1 MRATKDSGI
10 SWLGE
15 YPSDWELKKIKYCL
29 QERVE
34 KNNPVRTTEILSLT
48 AKQGVIPYDQK
59 EGGGN
64 KPKEDVSAY
73 RLAYPGDIV
82 MNSMNILSGSVGLS
96 QYFGCVSPVYYMLRP
111 WKVTEDVRYYNYT
124 FQTTMFQRSLFGLG
138 NGILIKESGNGKL
151 NTIRMR
157 IPMDK
162 FGELFI
168 PVAPIDEQQ
177 RIADFLDAKCAKI
190 DALVADIQ
198 SQIDTLEQYKRSVIT
213 ETVTKGLNPDAEM
226 KDSGIEWV
234 GEIPAHWLVHPVYYY
249 YGERKNKNYLGKED
263 NLLSL
268 SYGRVVRK
276 DINTSDGLLPESFN
290 TYNIVETGDIIIRPT
305 DLQNDKRSLRTGLV
319 KEHGI
324 ITSAYIDL
332 CPIKQVDS
340 RYFYFLLHA
349 YDVMKVFYNMG
360 NGVRQGLNYSEF
372 SRLMVFEP
380 PYEEQVAIAD
390 YLETKVIEVDAI
402 IERKKEQM
410 SVLNAY
416 KRSLIFEYVT
426 GKKEVR
432 NETADAIVALNPHII
447 LLGIINDRIGKKHTR
462 GKVQLQKLLYLL
474 DIHVGMNVNTK
485 YYRYEHGPYD
495 RQLNCYID
503 VLIKNRWYEQ
513 RHDNGE
519 ILIKGK
525 NHDEFVRKYKNQ
537 FREKQMEINQLID
550 ALRDMKTSQLERIAT
565 LYAVWNDFILEG
577 ESHPT
582 DEKILHEVVTN
593 WTANK
598 ANPQDGTWKL
608 SLEKMK
614 KLGIIPTGKG
624 LHTSRKPMRK
634 AENE

>member
-1 MRATKDSGI
+1 MREMKDSGI
-10 SWLGE
+10 EWIGDIPVSWKIMPNKYLMRKE
-15 YPSDWELKKIKYCL
+15 KKIC
-29 QERVE
+29 
-34 KNNPVRTTEILSLT
+34 PVYHGEDILSLT
-48 AKQGVIPYDQK
+48 MKGVIVRDLDA
-59 EGGGN
+59 GGKMPTSFDGYQRLEAGN
-64 KPKEDVSAY
+64 LLMCLFDIDVTP
-73 RLAYPGDIV
+73 RC
-82 MNSMNILSGSVGLS
+82 VGLIKQAGVSSPAYS
-96 QYFGCVSPVYYMLRP
+96 QFVLRKGADAAYYCYYYTMLDNDKTLLHLAKNLRHSL
-111 WKVTEDVRYYNYT
+111 TED
-124 FQTTMFQRSLFGLG
+124 QLG
-138 NGILIKESGNGKL
+138 A
-151 NTIRMR
+151 
-157 IPMDK
+157 
-162 FGELFI
+162 I
-168 PVAPIDEQQ
+168 PVIVPPIEEQQ
-177 RIADFLDAKCAKI
+177 RIADFLDTKCAEI
-190 DALVADIQ
+190 DALTADIQ
-198 SQIDTLEQYKRSVIT
+198 TQIDTLEQYKRSVIT
-213 ETVTKGLNPDAEM
+213 ETVTKGLNPDVEIT
-226 KDSGIEWV
+226 DSGVEWV

-390 YLETKVIEVDAI
+390 YLETKIIEVDAI

-577 ESHPT
+577 ENHPT